1 MRDGVAYRY
10 MAHKNEEQE
19 VALLGRNQRN
29 HGADAESE
37 IIFISDDEVT
47 TREQPTRQEHLPSS
61 ERSPQPPAQIGG
73 QEQAHPLVPAPPSA
87 HHQHITSGSN
97 PTAVAGQQAMQI
109 DGGGGGHH
117 GATADVTMG
126 EAAIMGLLEL
136 LVPVV
141 ICKSSSCLGT
151 PDACV
156 QADMGLAAVDGRLT
170 HLVGPLGENSSEGEG
185 SRSGTGGS
193 EMNPHFMLQFIVAR
207 KDVINVMLVMHTM
220 VWSDMFTQTCDSGIH
235 TA

>member
-1 MRDGVAYRY
+1 MVRKDVAY
-10 MAHKNEEQE
+10 MALKNEEQG
-19 VALLGRNQRN
+19 AAFPSAPRNQKN
-29 HGADAESE
+29 HGDDDAKFE
-37 IIFISDDEVT
+37 IFCITDSSDDEVT
-47 TREQPTRQEHLPSS
+47 TREQATRQEHLPLS
-61 ERSPQPPAQIGG
+61 ERSPQPPAQIGA
-73 QEQAHPLVPAPPSA
+73 QDQAQPLAPAVSPALA
-87 HHQHITSGSN
+87 HHQHITPGSS
-97 PTAVAGQQAMQI
+97 PAAVAGQQAMQI

-156 QADMGLAAVDGRLT
+156 QADMGLTAVDGRLT

-185 SRSGTGGS
+185 WRSGTGGR
-193 EMNPHFMLQFIVAR
+193 EMNPHFMHDIVNWTCIYAR
-207 KDVINVMLVMHTM
+207 KDVGRMSCMHLV
-220 VWSDMFTQTCDSGIH
+220 FGLIC
-235 TA
+235 

>member
-1 MRDGVAYRY
+1 
-10 MAHKNEEQE
+10 MALKNEEQE
-19 VALLGRNQRN
+19 VALPSASRNQKN
-29 HGADAESE
+29 HGDDAECE
-37 IIFISDDEVT
+37 IIYITDSDDEA
-47 TREQPTRQEHLPSS
+47 TREQATRQDRLPSS

-109 DGGGGGHH
+109 DGGSGSHD
-117 GATADVTMG
+117 GATADETMG